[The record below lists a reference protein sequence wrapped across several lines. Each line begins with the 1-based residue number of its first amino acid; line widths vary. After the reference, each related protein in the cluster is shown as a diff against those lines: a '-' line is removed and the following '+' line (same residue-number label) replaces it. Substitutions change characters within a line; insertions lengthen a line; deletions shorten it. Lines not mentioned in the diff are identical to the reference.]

1 MAGDRRDRRPVLSV
15 VIFMLTL
22 IICAILL
29 YAGDGYEEA
38 CRLCGNDEWKASCNQ
53 GGLHFIS
60 YTGTLLPE
68 QVFFTT
74 GFIVSGTIFATAWLP
89 MSTTMRGSTQQRSLW
104 RRFCGCGCGLS
115 IDRHTRLAQLFASLG
130 YVSLCGVGIVSMKID
145 CFTHFLFA
153 TLTYVFLSLWT
164 VTYTA
169 LEFRLL
175 PESESTPFHLKIKL
189 ANCYTF
195 LLVFG
200 YYGLAGF
207 VTKGTYQ
214 LRDYRTL
221 AASAQW
227 LLATNLV
234 TVLLSEHWN
243 PRFGFGQ
250 SKSVSREIK
259 QTVPADEADADA
271 DADAPPPA
279 TPPAA
284 EQLSNTVTH
293 VASV

>member
-1 MAGDRRDRRPVLSV
+1 MFAPALALPSPPPPATSAYALHPGSGPCPCRD
-15 VIFMLTL
+15 
-22 IICAILL
+22 
-29 YAGDGYEEA
+29 
-38 CRLCGNDEWKASCNQ
+38 Q
-53 GGLHFIS
+53 G
-60 YTGTLLPE
+60 
-68 QVFFTT
+68 
-74 GFIVSGTIFATAWLP
+74 
-89 MSTTMRGSTQQRSLW
+89 
-104 RRFCGCGCGLS
+104 
-115 IDRHTRLAQLFASLG
+115 
-130 YVSLCGVGIVSMKID
+130 
-145 CFTHFLFA
+145 
-153 TLTYVFLSLWT
+153 
-164 VTYTA
+164 
-169 LEFRLL
+169 
-175 PESESTPFHLKIKL
+175 TPFHLKVKL

-243 PRFGFGQ
+243 PRFMFGQ